1 MDRSTNKEVMI
12 ADYIEKG
19 KLIHISTTKGTVGDG
34 ADGEWVV
41 AAHTAKAV
49 AIAAVGAGIPK
60 AL

>member
-1 MDRSTNKEVMI
+1 MI

>member
-1 MDRSTNKEVMI
+1 MDKSTNKEAMN

-19 KLIHISTTKGTVGDG
+19 KLIHASTTKGTVGDG
-34 ADGEWVV
+34 ADGECVV

-49 AIAAVGAGIPK
+49 AIAAAGAGMPK